1 LVTVRVAIAFK
12 HERKFSV
19 RLKAQTMAEA
29 ARRFYDEYL
38 KEDERKRVYVEKK
51 RKLTPQQK
59 FIKQKLRLFYPK
71 PRLSLQAI
79 SEASSPFPHTFD
91 PKSWSLPEPFQKEG
105 FLFSSPR
112 FIQKPAEFAYAPFD
126 FRKNYPAGMR
136 SHIHEE
142 EEVLDEYYR
151 LVDSKEIKDYVA
163 DVIAGDDVKIDYKK
177 VSKLEPH
184 KALSAVRRAI
194 AREFD
199 RQEAEEFGEA
209 GARHEEEIAEWVEK
223 ELTRLSLM

>member
-1 LVTVRVAIAFK
+1 
-12 HERKFSV
+12 
-19 RLKAQTMAEA
+19 MAEA

-38 KEDERKRVYVEKK
+38 KEDERKRK

-59 FIKQKLRLFYPK
+59 FIKEKLRLFYPK

-151 LVDSKEIKDYVA
+151 LVDDKRFKYYAAYALATADGEIDH
-163 DVIAGDDVKIDYKK
+163 KK
-177 VSKLEPH
+177 VSTLEPH
-184 KALSAVRRAI
+184 KAFSAVRRAL
-194 AREFD
+194 AHESEK
-199 RQEAEEFGEA
+199 QEAE
-209 GARHEEEIAEWVEK
+209 ARAARERITETIMKYYQDDEEDERIEK
-223 ELTRLSLM
+223 ERTDMSLR